1 MEISIATQLASFV
14 GAILILL
21 GYVGHQV
28 RWLDSGKPFYNLVNL
43 LGAGILAYIAL
54 RPLQVGFAI
63 MEIVWVAVS
72 LLALY
77 RSLRPR
83 RP

>member
-1 MEISIATQLASFV
+1 MEISIATQLASLV

>member
-1 MEISIATQLASFV
+1 MSFL
-14 GAILILL
+14 GAMFILV
-21 GYVGHQV
+21 GYVGHQLH
-28 RWLDSGKPFYNLVNL
+28 WLDPRKPFYNLVNL
-43 LGAGILAYIAL
+43 FGAGILAYVAL

-63 MEIVWVAVS
+63 LEVVWMAVS

-83 RP
+83 QP

>member
-28 RWLDSGKPFYNLVNL
+28 RWLDSGKPFYNLVNA

>member
-28 RWLDSGKPFYNLVNL
+28 RWLDSGKPFYNLVNA
-43 LGAGILAYIAL
+43 LGAGILACIAL